1 MSVSEAIGHYGT
13 LAQRVF
19 SDTKHGGEGKFR
31 ASKLEEVIKEI
42 VQAKTGDPDAV
53 MMDPRPE
60 GGVCRTY
67 ALPDRVSR
75 YHADRRSD
83 LCAPCLR

>member
-1 MSVSEAIGHYGT
+1 MLGRLQMSVPEAIQHYGT

-19 SDTKHGGEGKFR
+19 SNAKLVGGDGKFK

-42 VQAKTGDPDAV
+42 VQAKTGDPDAL

-60 GGVCRTY
+60 GEVCRTY
-67 ALPDRVSR
+67 ALPDCFSPLSR
-75 YHADRRSD
+75 
-83 LCAPCLR
+83 